1 MSAHGKPEFH
11 RADGSAKW
19 QMRQLEANLD
29 RDLAYEEHLRMAQQG
44 VVDWQDLPNRLREAY
59 RRIQADLYSHQKEMI
74 Q

>member
-11 RADGSAKW
+11 RVDGSVKW

-44 VVDWQDLPNRLREAY
+44 VVDWKELPCRLREAY